1 MGNYTIFL
9 TFENPRRGKQ
19 ARILPKNVPKIRDLK
34 SCSEQIFSENWHWV
48 PLCQDVLM
56 LLIVTVVDCINFD
69 PLFSFQFGDYISH
82 MQLQKES
89 ADVNV

>member
-1 MGNYTIFL
+1 MVCVNSVS
-9 TFENPRRGKQ
+9 RC
-19 ARILPKNVPKIRDLK
+19 VD
-34 SCSEQIFSENWHWV
+34 
-48 PLCQDVLM
+48 
-56 LLIVTVVDCINFD
+56 VVDCINFD